1 MISRRCIPGDDVRG
15 RTVPAPALLVVLAGL
30 AFGCRPADPPAA
42 PAPAEPPWFE
52 DITEQSGL
60 DFVHDPGPTGDYFLP
75 QIVGSGG
82 AFFFDADGRLYLY
95 LLQNAGPKSQSTNRL
110 FRRGPD
116 GRFTDVSRG
125 SGLDIAGYGMGVA
138 VGDVN
143 NDGCPDLLVTEYGAL
158 HLFLGNGDGTFRE
171 VTREAGLDNLL
182 WGTSAAFVDYDRYAW
197 LDLVVADFVEY
208 QPSHTCWSEGGGK
221 SFCNP
226 RQFPGT
232 VAKLFHNLGP
242 DLAGKTCGVRFQ
254 DVTLKSGLGR
264 KPGPGLGVVCADFD
278 GDGWPDILIANDS
291 RPNHLWINRH
301 DGTFS
306 EEAVQRGIAYN
317 GMGVAEANMGIA
329 VGDVDGDGLLDVL
342 ITHLNDETHT
352 LWQQGPRGVFRD
364 RTPAAG
370 LANLA
375 WRGTGW
381 GTVLADF
388 DDDGAPD
395 LVLVNGSISRGLAAS
410 EELLGPF
417 WSRYAE
423 RNQLLANDGAGQFS
437 DISEG
442 TPALCGTA
450 AVSRGLAV
458 ADLDGDGA
466 LDLLVT
472 QIAGRARLYRNIAP
486 KRGHWL
492 LVRAFDPAL
501 HRDAYGAEI
510 SVRAGG
516 RRWPRCVQ
524 PAQSFLC
531 SNDPRAHF
539 GLGPAER
546 VDAIEVCW
554 PDGSREAF
562 PGRPADQAI
571 DLRKGT
577 GTMEEGGDGQRHER
591 TGQ

>member
-1 MISRRCIPGDDVRG
+1 MMCRLRSHG
-15 RTVPAPALLVVLAGL
+15 RPSPASPRPWAAVPLLAVLTAAAL
-30 AFGCRPADPPAA
+30 GCRPAAPPAA
-42 PAPAEPPWFE
+42 APPGPPWFE
-52 DITEQSGL
+52 DVTEQSGL
-60 DFVHDPGPTGDYFLP
+60 DFVHDPGPTGDYLFP

-143 NDGCPDLLVTEYGAL
+143 NDGYPDLLVTEYGAL

-171 VTREAGLDNLL
+171 VTKEAGLDSDL
-182 WGTSAAFVDYDRYAW
+182 WGTSAAFFDYDRDGR
-197 LDLVVADFVEY
+197 LDLVVANYVRYDPTHPCMGPASQKDY
-208 QPSHTCWSEGGGK
+208 CHPH
-221 SFCNP
+221 N
-226 RQFPGT
+226 FPAAVT
-232 VAKLFHNLGP
+232 KLYHNLGP
-242 DLAGKTCGVRFQ
+242 DPTTRTCGVRFE
-254 DVTLKSGLGR
+254 DVTEKSGLAG
-264 KPGPGLGVVCADFD
+264 KPAPGLGVVCADFT
-278 GDGWPDILIANDS
+278 GDGWPDILVANDAH
-291 RPNHLWINRH
+291 PNHLWINHR
-301 DGTFS
+301 DGTFT
-306 EEAVQRGIAYN
+306 EEGVQRGIAYN
-317 GMGVAEANMGIA
+317 GMGQTQGNMGIA
-329 VGDVDGDGLLDVL
+329 VGDVNGDGLLDVL
-342 ITHLNDETHT
+342 ITHLNTETHT
-352 LWQQGPRGVFRD
+352 LWRQGPPGVFRD
-364 RTPAAG
+364 STPAVG
-370 LANLA
+370 LATLG

-388 DDDGAPD
+388 DHDGALD
-395 LVLVNGSISRGLAAS
+395 AALVNGRVIHDGPPGS

-423 RNQLLANDGAGQFS
+423 RNQLLANDGTGQFS

-472 QIAGRARLYRNIAP
+472 QIAGRARLYSNIAP

-516 RRWPRCVQ
+516 RRWLRCVQ

-571 DLRKGT
+571 ELRKGT
-577 GTMEEGGDGQRHER
+577 GQSQAGKER
-591 TGQ
+591 GE